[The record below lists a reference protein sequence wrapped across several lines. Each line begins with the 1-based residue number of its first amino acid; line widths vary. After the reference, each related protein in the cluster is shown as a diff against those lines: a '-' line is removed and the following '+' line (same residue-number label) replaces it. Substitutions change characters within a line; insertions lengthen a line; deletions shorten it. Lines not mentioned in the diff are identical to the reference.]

1 MPVPCLAVSGISCTR
16 WLSGTQITS
25 MCSKYTMKTG
35 FCPFRGIKNQ
45 IFTIKRQ
52 KSINAAQRRRLTFKN
67 LKLYSYAKQTLKKN
81 FSYLS
86 GSCNVNNGAILA
98 AENCYGEGC

>member
-1 MPVPCLAVSGISCTR
+1 MPVPSLSVRWISFTR
-16 WLSGTQITS
+16 RLCMVQIIS
-25 MCSKYTMKTG
+25 LCSKYTMKSG
-35 FCPFRGIKNQ
+35 FYPLRGIKNQ

-98 AENCYGEGC
+98 TENCYG